1 MCFRPAEAGG
11 FASDGHV
18 CHQCGKTIQF
28 MGGVVLKTC
37 PFCGADLT
45 EQLKEEDYKPVV
57 PKTPSKPNPPAPAQ
71 PKQPAAPVRQ

>member
-1 MCFRPAEAGG
+1 
-11 FASDGHV
+11 
-18 CHQCGKTIQF
+18 